1 MNKPFLSPFQKFV
14 RIESFGGILLLS
26 ATVVAL
32 IWANSPLGGWYD
44 TLWNL
49 NIGVKAPG
57 FELIKPLRLW
67 VNDGLMTVFFFVIG
81 LEIKRELM
89 IGELNSVRKAS
100 LPILAAIGGM
110 VMPVVLFMLLN
121 ENSDTSGGWGIPIA
135 TDIAFSLAILKLLGN
150 RIPLSLKVFLTAFAI
165 VDDLGAILVI
175 ALFYGSGVSWSLLI
189 LGLVLI
195 LILGLLTLAGA
206 YSKYLVL
213 IIGLVAWVLFLKSGI
228 HPTIVGVLLALTVP
242 IRQRTDLSTYAQYL
256 SELSAVF
263 KRCPENGKPILTHKQ
278 IEMIDNLESYTTQVQ
293 SPLQHLEHK
302 LHNWVA
308 WLIMPLFA
316 LANAGVVFG
325 TNLGYEW
332 SLSSNLAISLV
343 LGKSIGITLFSY
355 IGLKVGLIKLPEGVV
370 MRQIIGVSFLAGVG
384 FTMSIFIANLAFAD
398 NSVFMSASKL
408 GILAGSVLSGLIGY
422 LLLRFKAGRH

>member
-1 MNKPFLSPFQKFV
+1 MNRTLLSPFQKFV
-14 RIESFGGILLLS
+14 RIESFGGILLIA
-26 ATVVAL
+26 ATALAL

-44 TLWNL
+44 SFWNFK
-49 NIGVKAPG
+49 IGIKTPD
-57 FELIKPLRLW
+57 FELVKPLRLW
-67 VNDGLMTVFFFVIG
+67 VNDGLMTIFFFLIG

-100 LPILAAIGGM
+100 LPILAALGGM
-110 VMPVVLFMLLN
+110 VMPVVLFLALN
-121 ENSDTSGGWGIPIA
+121 KNPETAGGWGIPIA

-175 ALFYGSGVSWSLLI
+175 ALFYGAGINWSLLI
-189 LGLVLI
+189 YGLI
-195 LILGLLTLAGA
+195 LILLLGFLTLARV

-213 IIGLVAWVLFLKSGI
+213 VIGLIAWVLFLKSGI
-228 HPTIVGVLLALTVP
+228 HPTIVGVLLALTIP
-242 IRQRTDLSTYAQYL
+242 IRQRTDLATFAQNL
-256 SELSAVF
+256 SEITTDFQS
-263 KRCPENGKPILTHKQ
+263 CPDNQKPVLTHKQ
-278 IEMIDNLESYTTQVQ
+278 IGMIDNLESWTIQVQ

-325 TNLGYEW
+325 SNMHPEW
-332 SLSSNLAISLV
+332 SLFSNLAISLV

-355 IGLKVGLIKLPEGVV
+355 IGLKAGLIELPEGVA
-370 MRQIIGVSFLAGVG
+370 MRQIVGVSFLAGVG
-384 FTMSIFIANLAFAD
+384 FTMSIFIANLAFVD
-398 NSVFMSASKL
+398 NTVFMDSSKI
-408 GILAGSVLSGLIGY
+408 GILAGSLVSGLIGY
-422 LLLRFKAGRH
+422 LLLRFHPARR